1 MDGDKVRKV
10 DEVNTSD
17 AEPITLSD
25 AALGE
30 PLGASPVGL
39 EDSVDREDGEGK
51 RESVCKALAVSEVVE
66 LPHKVG
72 PALTLAKELTLKD
85 DNKLLEEGFEDAL

>member
-17 AEPITLSD
+17 AEPITLTD

-51 RESVCKALAVSEVVE
+51 RENVCKALAVSEVVE

-72 PALTLAKELTLKD
+72 PALSLAKVLTLMVY
-85 DNKLLEEGFEDAL
+85 NKLLGEWFVDAL